1 MLGRIAALFLLMT
14 AVTTAAMAQD
24 SPSGGRKSLGYGLLF
39 VNDLLGDGRDR
50 WRTGSVMSSR
60 VFGPD
65 WAGGLPGQAGEV
77 LELRFLGEVM
87 APDNL
92 VTPAPGDRPFAGS
105 LSLGLHTHYET
116 ARGTEI
122 SLGGDVVAIGPQTSL
137 DNLQTTL
144 HDVFGMNS
152 ASAAT
157 LNAQIGDKIRPTA
170 TLEMARDV
178 ALAEQTR
185 LRPFMELRGGV
196 ETYARVGFDVTIG
209 QAGLGELLTRDPVTG
224 HRMRVVRQQAPGLSW
239 ILGADVAKVWDS
251 VYLPED
257 RGYALTD
264 SRARARLG
272 LHWQGEKSM
281 VFYGMTYLGEEFVGQ
296 GSGQLV
302 GALQFSLKF

>member
-1 MLGRIAALFLLMT
+1 MIGRIAALFLLMT
-14 AVTTAAMAQD
+14 ATATQTMAQD
-24 SPSGGRKSLGYGLLF
+24 APSKGRSALGYGLLF

-60 VFGPD
+60 VYGPA
-65 WAGGLPGQAGEV
+65 WTGALPGRAGEV

-105 LSLGLHTHYET
+105 LSLGLHTHFAT
-116 ARGTEI
+116 AHGTEV

-144 HDVFGMNS
+144 HDVFGMNA

-178 ALAEQTR
+178 ALSEETQF
-185 LRPFMELRGGV
+185 RPFMELRGGV

-209 QAGLGELLTRDPVTG
+209 RAGQGELLTRDPVTG
-224 HRMRVVRQQAPGLSW
+224 HRMRVVRQHTPGLSW
-239 ILGADVAKVWDS
+239 IVGADVAKVWDS

-257 RGYALTD
+257 RGYALTNT
-264 SRARARLG
+264 RTRARLG

-296 GSGQLV
+296 GSGQFV